1 MSAINKSIY
10 EKFIIESADGSRNVD
25 ISAGVIAF
33 TYFEN
38 IFSPTI
44 TARAIV
50 VNTGNTVKGEDGR
63 MQTVFNGLPI
73 RGGERLLIKI
83 AGNSNINKGLD
94 FSDRPS
100 RYFHV
105 GSVTNVLIDEG
116 TETFTLNLVSRE
128 TITNETVRVGKKF
141 PTSQK
146 ISDSVKNILKDY
158 IKTDKN
164 IEVDP
169 TQNPYGFIG
178 NMKKPFSIITWLAS
192 KSVPGKG
199 SSKDSSAGFLF
210 YETKEGFNFRSIDNL
225 IDEKPFRKNYIFTP
239 GVVNSEDKNRDFKI
253 LRYAINRNQDLIA
266 KLERGAF
273 SSQRYYI
280 NPVSFKPSISVFKS
294 SDYLKKSGMSKLGSK
309 QIDLPRVDDKSDK
322 TLGELPTRIF
332 VSMLDIGTV
341 EEEATEEGW
350 NTPSKRNADPEKINA
365 QSMMRYNQLFTQVLE
380 ITIPLNSS
388 LSAGNIIRCEFP
400 QTSDTKRKEPD
411 PETSGLYMIK
421 ELAHYFDGKG
431 SYSKLKLVRD
441 SFGRK

>member
-1 MSAINKSIY
+1 MAAINKSIY
-10 EKFIIESADGSRNVD
+10 EKFIIESSDGSRNVD

-388 LSAGNIIRCEFP
+388 LNAGNLIRCEFP